1 MILPV
6 TEMCPVIRFAFYD
19 VRLFAERGYDVKYRV
34 RADYEHFLYCIY
46 DRKAEA
52 VYVEMIVADYE
63 GGGFSETRENR
74 RISEKEHAEITKR
87 YLGRDKALRY
97 KLLMLLTLTCFGQSL
112 QRTKNIPSGTTG
124 SRRKFTEGAAIRT
137 NRGRIG
143 NESIMGMQ
151 YYAPGNRAGAFAG
164 V

>member
-1 MILPV
+1 MPCHQV
-6 TEMCPVIRFAFYD
+6 CFYD

-97 KLLMLLTLTCFGQSL
+97 KLLMLLTLAPL
-112 QRTKNIPSGTTG
+112 RTKLAEDEKYSEWYNGIKAKIY
-124 SRRKFTEGAAIRT
+124 RRCGHKDEPGE
-137 NRGRIG
+137 NRK
-143 NESIMGMQ
+143 
-151 YYAPGNRAGAFAG
+151 
-164 V
+164 

>member
-1 MILPV
+1 MIYLLQNVPCHQV
-6 TEMCPVIRFAFYD
+6 CFYN

-74 RISEKEHAEITKR
+74 RISKKSMP
-87 YLGRDKALRY
+87 K
-97 KLLMLLTLTCFGQSL
+97 
-112 QRTKNIPSGTTG
+112 
-124 SRRKFTEGAAIRT
+124 SRNAISDATR
-137 NRGRIG
+137 RCVI
-143 NESIMGMQ
+143 SC
-151 YYAPGNRAGAFAG
+151 
-164 V
+164 